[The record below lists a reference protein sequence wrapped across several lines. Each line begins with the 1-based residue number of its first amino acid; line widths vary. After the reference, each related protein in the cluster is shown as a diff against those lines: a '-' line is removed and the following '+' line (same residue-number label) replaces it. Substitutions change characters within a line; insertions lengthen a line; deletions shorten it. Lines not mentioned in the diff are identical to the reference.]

1 MNRGDTGVTVPIGES
16 VEPMYQTRETRLPIL
31 ESLRSLR
38 GTAVDRPCPQVPEA
52 LA

>member
-1 MNRGDTGVTVPIGES
+1 MKRWDTGVTVPVGES
-16 VEPMYQTRETRLPIL
+16 VEPMYQPRETRLPIL

-38 GTAVDRPCPQVPEA
+38 GTAVDRPCPQMPEV